1 MALRCA
7 YGSTNAVYLG
17 VLKQELTD
25 IEVMAGVG
33 ERLLNFMM

>member
-7 YGSTNAVYLG
+7 YGSTNVVYLG

-25 IEVMAGVG
+25 IEVVAGVG
-33 ERLLNFMM
+33 AKLQRSME